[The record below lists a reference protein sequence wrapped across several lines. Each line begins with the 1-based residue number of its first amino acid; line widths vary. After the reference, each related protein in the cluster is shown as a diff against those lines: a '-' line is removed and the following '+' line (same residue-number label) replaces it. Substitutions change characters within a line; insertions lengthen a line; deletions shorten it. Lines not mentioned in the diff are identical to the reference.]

1 MENKNKLIKRNTDM
15 FKRLEDFKRKDLAKL
30 RSEIVL
36 NSLFYADYNN
46 SFGINI
52 HDVAAFFDGYYDFI
66 WELAY
71 EKAEEEGKGTSHL
84 THNYVMENFDNTD
97 TLEEW
102 YYCHDDFSWVRYYD
116 KEQYLQIVRRIGK

>member
-1 MENKNKLIKRNTDM
+1 M
-15 FKRLEDFKRKDLAKL
+15 FKRLEDFKREDLAKL

-36 NSLFYADYNN
+36 NSIFYTDYNN

-52 HDVAAFFDGYYDFI
+52 HDAAAFFDGYYDFI
-66 WELAY
+66 WEMAY
-71 EKAEEEGKGTSHL
+71 EKAEEEGEGTSHL
-84 THNYVMENFDNTD
+84 THEYVMENFDNTD

>member
-1 MENKNKLIKRNTDM
+1 M
-15 FKRLEDFKRKDLAKL
+15 FKRLEDFKREDLAKL

-36 NSLFYADYNN
+36 NSIFYADYNN

-71 EKAEEEGKGTSHL
+71 EKAEEEGEGTSHL
-84 THNYVMENFDNTD
+84 THDYVLENFDNTD
-97 TLEEW
+97 TLEDW